1 MAPLAMAALDLDLR
15 VVHHD
20 YNIERLRPLFEHY
33 ASGAATSEHLG
44 CECLLTLRSQLAD
57 KSTDDLI
64 AEFAIE
70 PMRDYLGRVRRDR
83 QRALKRTGVPS
94 QPARRAH
101 PQVPRD

>member
-1 MAPLAMAALDLDLR
+1 MPRRTSDTLGMAPLAMAALDLDLR

-44 CECLLTLRSQLAD
+44 DECLLTLRSQLAD

-70 PMRDYLGRVRRDR
+70 PMRDCLASER
-83 QRALKRTGVPS
+83 
-94 QPARRAH
+94 
-101 PQVPRD
+101 